1 MFSLLE
7 FQASHSM
14 EPFTDIPQSPSCGI
28 SKTGNVRI
36 RTGKLT
42 ELFLTICYDENVLNY
57 HNIVLKLRITQKELV
72 LILNIYLLLEA
83 LFAISKFY
91 SNWG

>member
-14 EPFTDIPQSPSCGI
+14 EPFTDIPRSPSCGI

-42 ELFLTICYDENVLNY
+42 ELFLTICYDENVLN
-57 HNIVLKLRITQKELV
+57 HQNIVLKLRITQKELV
-72 LILNIYLLLEA
+72 LIFKYLLITRSLVRH
-83 LFAISKFY
+83 LKILQ
-91 SNWG
+91 